1 MHTTIPWLE
10 RLMSTARWRGFTDW
24 LAAGFLGPIPDAD
37 RPPQQWLR
45 LPSAIVRRMAQMA
58 DSWLLT
64 VLKERQQRGLGW
76 NEASDG
82 PQLAADLAARV
93 RQQMTQASTVA

>member
-1 MHTTIPWLE
+1 
-10 RLMSTARWRGFTDW
+10 
-24 LAAGFLGPIPDAD
+24 
-37 RPPQQWLR
+37 
-45 LPSAIVRRMAQMA
+45 MA

-82 PQLAADLAARV
+82 PQLAADLAAWV